1 MRTRPRG
8 RGPLVIAGML
18 LVGVLAGCA
27 TPAESADPSP
37 TRTGPPPASQE
48 SPHSSASA
56 TPTADAGAVARA
68 QTWLDSASVPEGA
81 VRVEAGDVP
90 AFHSHQA
97 WPCTPVATLTG
108 YWRIPDADAVDTAN
122 WMAANP
128 TPGLTIPFMPHYPA
142 GNTGEMNVGELPT
155 PDSQEGIVFSV
166 MRIDDGSV
174 VIRAQVAALAADA
187 TCADP
192 GPGAR
197 WGAPGQG

>member
-27 TPAESADPSP
+27 TPVGSADPSP
-37 TRTGPPPASQE
+37 TRKGPPPASAE
-48 SPHSSASA
+48 TPRPSVST

-81 VRVEAGDVP
+81 VRVQEGDVP
-90 AFHSHQA
+90 GFHPFPG
-97 WPCTPVATLTG
+97 WPCGPVATLTG
-108 YWRIPDADAVDTAN
+108 FWRIPRADAVDTVD
-122 WMAANP
+122 WMAAHP
-128 TPGLTIPFMPHYPA
+128 TPGLIVPLLPKYPA
-142 GNTGEMNVGELPT
+142 GNESEMTLGEIPT

-166 MRIDDGSV
+166 MRIYDGSV
-174 VIRAQVAALAADA
+174 VIRAEVAALAADA
-187 TCADP
+187 TCPEPP
-192 GPGAR
+192 GGGR

>member
-1 MRTRPRG
+1 MRTRARG
-8 RGPLVIAGML
+8 RRPLVIAGVL

-27 TPAESADPSP
+27 TPVASADPSP
-37 TRTGPPPASQE
+37 TRKGPPPASQE
-48 SPHSSASA
+48 MPEPSVSA
-56 TPTADAGAVARA
+56 TPTVDAGAVARA

-81 VRVEAGDVP
+81 VRVQAGDVP
-90 AFHSHQA
+90 AFPSSQG

-108 YWRIPDADAVDTAN
+108 YWRIPDADAVDTVN
-122 WMAANP
+122 WMAAHP
-128 TPGLTIPFMPHYPA
+128 TPGLTLPFVPHYTA
-142 GNTGEMNVGELPT
+142 EHAGEMNLGQLPT
-155 PDSQEGIVFSV
+155 PESQEGIVFSV
-166 MRIDDGSV
+166 MRIYDGSV